1 MSGSFLQGGALP
13 DVKETTTSTTTPT
26 STEYSKLLSDI
37 SSAGSGALTKLGPD
51 GKPIAKTGADLVAG
65 YDPMQTLGYNALP
78 GAVNAHQPG
87 LDAAQQTASRAA
99 AGITPGRIQS
109 LMNPYT
115 TNVVNEMARLSQQNV
130 ERNLMPSMKAGFV
143 GTGGLGSK
151 RYADAFGQSMAD
163 VQGNLTGAQT
173 GALSAGFTQALKGA
187 LDEAQLQN
195 LAAKTQGDLAK
206 MEQQLGIEGAGAL
219 TKAGAERQ
227 GYQQAILD
235 APLKNA
241 KNAADLL
248 RGYTMPGTEE
258 KTFTGPRTKDY
269 YQSSDAQRLGGLATF
284 LGSANTE
291 KVGDLL
297 SRYGTKFVDYLT
309 GKSNIVD
316 LGSGLSLKFDSRTNA
331 PYIEGASTGWLPS
344 EDPLAQILKDA
355 GYQTDETGTL
365 FNPNLDYNEY
375 NFNYAGG

>member
-37 SSAGSGALTKLGPD
+37 SSAGSGALTKAGVGAD
-51 GKPIAKTGADLVAG
+51 GKPITVAKTGADLVAG

-78 GAVNAHQPG
+78 GAVNAYKPG

-130 ERNLMPSMKAGFV
+130 ERNLMPTMTAGFV
-143 GTGGLGSK
+143 GTGGLGSQ
-151 RYADAFGQSMAD
+151 RYANALGQSMAD
-163 VQGNLTGAQT
+163 TQANLTGQQY
-173 GALSAGFTQALKGA
+173 GALSKGYSEALKGA
-187 LDEAQLQN
+187 LDEAQLMN
-195 LAAKTQGDLAK
+195 LSAKTQGDLAK
-206 MEQQLGIEGAGAL
+206 MQQQLGIEGAGAL

-227 GYQQAILD
+227 GYEQAILD

-248 RGYTMPGTEE
+248 RTQSRDTEAAE
-258 KTFTGPRTKDY
+258 LLQQGLQRGHQLTALAL
-269 YQSSDAQRLGGLATF
+269 DAGHFIGVDRAVGHPLGHNHD
-284 LGSANTE
+284 GSAQAGQC
-291 KVGDLL
+291 V
-297 SRYGTKFVDYLT
+297 SRFVEVRVIQPHD
-309 GKSNIVD
+309 G
-316 LGSGLSLKFDSRTNA
+316 R
-331 PYIEGASTGWLPS
+331 
-344 EDPLAQILKDA
+344 PLRCRRPRALW
-355 GYQTDETGTL
+355 
-365 FNPNLDYNEY
+365 NLQ
-375 NFNYAGG
+375 

>member
-1 MSGSFLQGGALP
+1 
-13 DVKETTTSTTTPT
+13 
-26 STEYSKLLSDI
+26 
-37 SSAGSGALTKLGPD
+37 
-51 GKPIAKTGADLVAG
+51 
-65 YDPMQTLGYNALP
+65 
-78 GAVNAHQPG
+78 
-87 LDAAQQTASRAA
+87 
-99 AGITPGRIQS
+99 
-109 LMNPYT
+109 
-115 TNVVNEMARLSQQNV
+115 
-130 ERNLMPSMKAGFV
+130 
-143 GTGGLGSK
+143 
-151 RYADAFGQSMAD
+151 MAD

-269 YQSSDAQRLGGLATF
+269 YQQSDAQRLGGLATF